1 MVDFLHTKR
10 YGFILL
16 IMDTRM
22 RILERVYEDM
32 RVKGF
37 QGLRADVVMK
47 SMDVTKGALYYHFKN
62 KTVLGYA
69 ILEEVIQP
77 EYLKPYLPLLE
88 YEGNPVSFLQSILS
102 GIKLTTEAK
111 DLMLGDPVHNLAL
124 EMSPLDE
131 GFRKRLEIMQDSV
144 KDIIS
149 DALYRGQVRGFVV
162 DRAKPVQIASFFQ
175 AMLAGNYGMAKAHLN
190 KRAFDSN
197 LDMLAEYLDEFRVG
211 V

>member
-1 MVDFLHTKR
+1 
-10 YGFILL
+10 
-16 IMDTRM
+16 MDTRM
-22 RILERVYEDM
+22 RILKRVYQDM

-37 QGLRADVVMK
+37 QGLRADRVIET
-47 SMDVTKGALYYHFKN
+47 MDITKGALYYHFKN
-62 KTVLGYA
+62 KTLLGYA

-88 YEGNPVSFLQSILS
+88 YEGNPISFLQSILS
-102 GIKLTTEAK
+102 GIRLTTENN
-111 DLMLGDPVHNLAL
+111 DLSLGDPVHNLAQ

-149 DALYRGQVRGFVV
+149 DSLYRGQVRGFVIEQ
-162 DRAKPVQIASFFQ
+162 AKPVNIACFFQ
-175 AMLAGNYGMAKAHLN
+175 AVVAGNYGMAKAHLN
-190 KRAFDSN
+190 EQIFHNN
-197 LDMLAEYLDEFRVG
+197 LDMLAEYLDGFRVG

>member
-1 MVDFLHTKR
+1 
-10 YGFILL
+10 
-16 IMDTRM
+16 MDTRM
-22 RILERVYEDM
+22 RILKRVYQDM
-32 RVKGF
+32 RIKGF
-37 QGLRADVVMK
+37 QGLRADKVIET
-47 SMDVTKGALYYHFKN
+47 MDITKGALYYHFKN
-62 KTVLGYA
+62 KTLLGYA

-102 GIKLTTEAK
+102 GIKLTTEST
-111 DLMLGDPVHNLAL
+111 DMQLGDPVHNLAL

-149 DALYRGQVRGFVV
+149 DSLYRGQVRGFVIEQ
-162 DRAKPVQIASFFQ
+162 AKPVKIACFFQ
-175 AMLAGNYGMAKAHLN
+175 AVVAGNYGMTKAHLD
-190 KRAFDSN
+190 KRIFHSN
-197 LDMLAEYLDEFRVG
+197 LETLSDYLDGFRVG